1 MANMIIRPSSGT
13 GNKVIVQDQ
22 AGAAVLTT
30 ADSGATVANAILA
43 STTTFPAGHVL
54 QVVNTTKTDTFSESL
69 SANVNSSQNAIQVS
83 ITPSSTSNK
92 ILILWSI
99 NASGYVGSGGHI
111 SVRVVRGSTN
121 VAVGDA
127 AGNRNRITS
136 ISVNASNS
144 DRPTFNSGNLL
155 DSPSTTSAITYGIR
169 LDNNDNGTATMYL
182 NRSKNDTDSNVNI
195 HRTASSITVMEI
207 AG

>member
-1 MANMIIRPSSGT
+1 MADLIIQPNAGA
-13 GNKVIVQDQ
+13 GNQLILKDQ
-22 AGAAVLTT
+22 AGGVVLTT
-30 ADSGATVANAILA
+30 SDTGATF
-43 STTTFPAGHVL
+43 SGTFPAGHVL

-83 ITPSSTSNK
+83 ITPSSASNK

>member
-1 MANMIIRPSSGT
+1 
-13 GNKVIVQDQ
+13 
-22 AGAAVLTT
+22 
-30 ADSGATVANAILA
+30 
-43 STTTFPAGHVL
+43 L

>member
-83 ITPSSTSNK
+83 ITPSSASNK

>member
-1 MANMIIRPSSGT
+1 MIIRPSSGT